1 MQSINVLPFCYR
13 KSFLSKLN
21 TVLSHPARSILL
33 PVQLAMLKS
42 TQNLCDCVV
51 GYTLALWV
59 NFEKPSDREVVYLS
73 NGGHSLQSHGVA
85 MLYDKGNMEFRFRKK
100 NGQEV
105 ECMICVS
112 T

>member
-1 MQSINVLPFCYR
+1 MYVLPFCYL
-13 KSFLSKLN
+13 KSYLSKLGKYCTFSSGKKCIASSAAVCVKN
-21 TVLSHPARSILL
+21 
-33 PVQLAMLKS
+33 KN
-42 TQNLCDCVV
+42 TQNLCECVV

-73 NGGHSLQSHGVA
+73 NGGHTLQSHGVA

-105 ECMICVS
+105 ECM

>member
-1 MQSINVLPFCYR
+1 MPY
-13 KSFLSKLN
+13 
-21 TVLSHPARSILL
+21 
-33 PVQLAMLKS
+33 
-42 TQNLCDCVV
+42 CVV
-51 GYTLALWV
+51 GYTLAFWV

-105 ECMICVS
+105 PYIYYLIMNLKYEVLL
-112 T
+112 